1 MRQILCAMMSPNNQ
15 IVREIHRFGR
25 DHDWQVE
32 LCGGRIPPGW
42 SGDGVLTDCL
52 PLEELKKIRNFE
64 RTPVVSHTL
73 TPGGNVRTVAG
84 DTRRIAE
91 MIADYFLD
99 QGFRNFA
106 GMRPAS
112 PMVRRKRDFFE
123 WEFTKKMNAV
133 GL

>member
-1 MRQILCAMMSPNNQ
+1 MRQILCAMMSPNDQ

-73 TPGGNVRTVAG
+73 TPSGNVLTVAG
-84 DTRRIAE
+84 DTRRIA
-91 MIADYFLD
+91 
-99 QGFRNFA
+99 
-106 GMRPAS
+106 
-112 PMVRRKRDFFE
+112 
-123 WEFTKKMNAV
+123 
-133 GL
+133 

>member
-1 MRQILCAMMSPNNQ
+1 MRQILCAMMSPNDQ

-42 SGDGVLTDCL
+42 SGDGVLTDGL

-64 RTPVVSHTL
+64 CTPVVSHTL

-84 DTRRIAE
+84 EA
-91 MIADYFLD
+91 YSPGLPNS
-99 QGFRNFA
+99 FRKC
-106 GMRPAS
+106 RVPSHSSS
-112 PMVRRKRDFFE
+112 P
-123 WEFTKKMNAV
+123 TAV
-133 GL
+133 T